1 MDLKK
6 ISNNYWEDFNR
17 KRGRCEKG
25 TQECSP
31 LIFFDLRK
39 REETTLSGFKDFV
52 VMAWIN
58 KVDFLYVLWCLFL
71 DLVYLKGL
79 TLDMQALTNM
89 IISAPE

>member
-17 KRGRCEKG
+17 KMGRCEKG

-31 LIFFDLRK
+31 LIFFDLRD
-39 REETTLSGFKDFV
+39 REEATLSGFKDFV
-52 VMAWIN
+52 VTAWIN

-71 DLVYLKGL
+71 DLAYLKGL
-79 TLDMQALTNM
+79 TLDMQPLTK
-89 IISAPE
+89 I